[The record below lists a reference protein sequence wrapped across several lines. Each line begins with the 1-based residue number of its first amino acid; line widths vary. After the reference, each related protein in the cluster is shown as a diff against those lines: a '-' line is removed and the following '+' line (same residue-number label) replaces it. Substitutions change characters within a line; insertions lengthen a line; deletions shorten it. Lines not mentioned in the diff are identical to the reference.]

1 MTITVSNEGTMK
13 RRVLDH
19 LAKGNTLTAS
29 QASSR
34 FGVKNFRALI
44 SHIRG
49 TVEAYGNHE
58 ITAEPTATSTT
69 RYGMVSF
76 Q

>member
-1 MTITVSNEGTMK
+1 MAFRSNSK
-13 RRVLDH
+13 ARRVTDYLSEG
-19 LAKGNTLTAS
+19 KTLTA
-29 QASSR
+29 AEANAR

>member
-1 MTITVSNEGTMK
+1 MAFVAESQA
-13 RRVLDH
+13 RRVTDYLSGG
-19 LAKGNTLTAS
+19 KTLTESEAR
-29 QASSR
+29 SR
-34 FGVKNFRALI
+34 FGVQNFRALI
-44 SHIRG
+44 SYIKD

-76 Q
+76 N